1 MIRIVRGDEPD
12 KLSTLRTSK
21 LAALS
26 ALGREPTSDDIV
38 GYREVAEELWDAQHH
53 KCCYCEHKIQKGF
66 NDVEHYRPK
75 CRADRSPG
83 CSNTHGYWWL
93 AYSWDN
99 LLFACPNCNRTG
111 KNDAF
116 PLAIG
121 SIPLTAQSLPPGSE
135 HPLLLDPGS
144 SINPVEHIE
153 YLEQAIG
160 KPGSPT
166 YWWARPRNG
175 SVYGSQSIQVCDLN
189 RIELRGLRNDHF
201 CTVIKPQIRALSDAV
216 DASDLVGIHREF
228 ERAMGL
234 LEPQN
239 TYVGFT
245 YDALRALM
253 PDTRL
258 AIFNG
263 LRWPLPLDIC

>member
-12 KLSTLRTSK
+12 KLSTLRASK
-21 LAALS
+21 LDSLS
-26 ALGREPTSDDIV
+26 KLGREPTSDDVV

-53 KCCYCEHKIQKGF
+53 KCCYCEHRIPKGF

-83 CSNTHGYWWL
+83 CSLTHGYWWL

-99 LLFACPNCNRTG
+99 LLFACPYCNRTG

-121 SIPLTAQSLPPGSE
+121 SVPLTAQSIPPGSE

-144 SINPVEHIE
+144 PINPVEHIE
-153 YLEQAIG
+153 YLGQAIG
-160 KPGSPT
+160 KPGSLT

-175 SVYGSQSIQVCDLN
+175 SIYGSYSINVCDLN
-189 RIELRGLRNDHF
+189 RTELRGLRNDHF
-201 CTVIKPQIRALSDAV
+201 QTIIKPQVSALSYAI
-216 DASDLVGIHREF
+216 DASDLVGVQREF

-234 LEPQN
+234 LASQN
-239 TYVGFT
+239 AYVGFT
-245 YDALRALM
+245 YDALRASM

-263 LRWPLPLDIC
+263 LRWPLPHEIC